1 MGSREIIKKDVKIIL
16 PTSNPS
22 GENLGIDS
30 LSPET
35 LPWEAESW
43 KDEEP
48 VDDSR
53 VELVQFNNLVGCCKY
68 EKFTVAQMFELAKCQ
83 LDKKMGENWSRRN
96 SINGGRFFCTETGVG
111 EAAKLVTF
119 ERQDVDGI

>member
-1 MGSREIIKKDVKIIL
+1 MGVKIIL

-68 EKFTVAQMFELAKCQ
+68 EKFTVAQMFELVKCQ
-83 LDKKMGENWSRRN
+83 LDKKMGKEWSRMN
-96 SINGGRFFCTETGVG
+96 CGGSFYCRDGLG
-111 EAAKLVTF
+111 EAVELVGF
-119 ERQDVDGI
+119 ERQDVGGI